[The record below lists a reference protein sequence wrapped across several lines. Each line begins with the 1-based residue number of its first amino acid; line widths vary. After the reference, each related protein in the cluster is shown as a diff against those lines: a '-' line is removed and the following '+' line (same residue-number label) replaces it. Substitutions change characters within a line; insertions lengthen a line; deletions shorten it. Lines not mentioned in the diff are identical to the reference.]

1 MDAAKHG
8 GGPPDGTADDVP
20 MRILVVSFRFPPFNS
35 VGAVSVGKTVKYL
48 VGLGHDVRVITARD
62 QRLPTTLP
70 LDVHPQ
76 SVIATAWFDP
86 MRLAEWAVGGR
97 RRVAATGFSAG
108 RKHDRL
114 LYGVGRLYRSLMIP
128 DREIGWALPAFAAG
142 HGVTRSWR
150 PDVIYASA
158 PPYTSLLVAS
168 ALASQ
173 TGIPW
178 IAGLRD
184 LWSDN
189 PYRDVRSARLDRALE
204 ARVLNSAA
212 GIVVTT
218 EEAER
223 VIRDRFR
230 IPTATVMNGYDPD
243 DLRERTRES
252 RSNELRIVYTGVLIH
267 DQRDPAPL
275 FEAMRAVRAEGRAV
289 AADFFGRDSAVV
301 EKAAERFAVRDAVE
315 AHAPI
320 PYSESLQVQR
330 DADVLLLLQG
340 NNPLERM
347 ICPAKLFEY
356 AAARRPVLGIGP
368 RGTVAERLL
377 RQYGMGTV
385 VQDRY
390 DIAAEL
396 RQLIDRKA
404 EIGTLP
410 DVALRPP
417 DDLSRRTQV
426 ERLSHF
432 LASIADGSHGEPSR
446 PRTPSSR
453 SRAS

>member
-1 MDAAKHG
+1 L
-8 GGPPDGTADDVP
+8 
-20 MRILVVSFRFPPFNS
+20 I
-35 VGAVSVGKTVKYL
+35 
-48 VGLGHDVRVITARD
+48 
-62 QRLPTTLP
+62 
-70 LDVHPQ
+70 
-76 SVIATAWFDP
+76 
-86 MRLAEWAVGGR
+86 
-97 RRVAATGFSAG
+97 
-108 RKHDRL
+108 
-114 LYGVGRLYRSLMIP
+114 
-128 DREIGWALPAFAAG
+128 
-142 HGVTRSWR
+142 
-150 PDVIYASA
+150 
-158 PPYTSLLVAS
+158 
-168 ALASQ
+168 
-173 TGIPW
+173 
-178 IAGLRD
+178 
-184 LWSDN
+184 
-189 PYRDVRSARLDRALE
+189 
-204 ARVLNSAA
+204 SAA